1 MPLNLDNLNV
11 QLKDSGDK
19 KERKMVKDKQK
30 IDEKLKKIQ
39 NEETAH
45 ITDVHH

>member
-1 MPLNLDNLNV
+1 MPLNLDV
-11 QLKDSGDK
+11 QLKDNVEIK
-19 KERKMVKDKQK
+19 KERKMVKDQSK

-39 NEETAH
+39 NEESAH